1 MSSATVR
8 FSRGA
13 WVVDIST
20 RIAGKRQRTIKTFG
34 AGGRAKAAAQAYAAE
49 KDDPAAGL
57 SHSRTEA
64 LEARLPGYGPRT
76 GVPW

>member
-20 RIAGKRQRTIKTFG
+20 RTAGKRQRSIKAFG
-34 AGGRAKAAAQAYAAE
+34 AAA
-49 KDDPAAGL
+49 
-57 SHSRTEA
+57 
-64 LEARLPGYGPRT
+64 PGEGWGPGIR
-76 GVPW
+76 G